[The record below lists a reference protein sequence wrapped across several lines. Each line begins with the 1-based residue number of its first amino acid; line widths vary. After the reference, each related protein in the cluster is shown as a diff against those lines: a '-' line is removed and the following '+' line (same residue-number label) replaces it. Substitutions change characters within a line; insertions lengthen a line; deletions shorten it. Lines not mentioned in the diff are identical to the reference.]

1 MPASGLPA
9 ARCAVRGLHAVG
21 RSMSDERTPP
31 PRPRCRSL
39 TGVRILGTGS
49 YVPDAVV
56 TNAHLHARLGH
67 DSDWIV
73 KRTGILERRHALP
86 HQATSDLC
94 HEAARRCLDSS
105 AVAPADIDL
114 LVLATFTPDMAFP
127 STACLLQDRL
137 RLNCAAI
144 EVEAACAGFMYAL
157 ITGAAYVVS
166 GASDLAL
173 IVGGDCN
180 SRVVNPDDLKTYP
193 LFGDGAGAVLL
204 ARGRPDQGI
213 LSYSLGSDGS
223 GGDLLSR
230 PACGSRLPPTP
241 ELLARGLHFMHMDGR
256 GVFRWAVAILCDTIQ
271 RRPPPRRLQAQRRQP
286 LHSPPGEHPHHQRRH
301 RRFAHQPRQSVQQPG
316 ALRQHLGRLG
326 PPRPRRGHRRG
337 PRPRR
342 RSAGAERFRRRP
354 GLGDCVDSVVRSEH
368 GGAHGTAQ
376 SEGATTLLPSCC
388 MPL

>member
-1 MPASGLPA
+1 
-9 ARCAVRGLHAVG
+9 
-21 RSMSDERTPP
+21 MSDERTPL

-49 YVPDAVV
+49 YVPDSVV
-56 TNAHLHARLGH
+56 TNEHLHARLGH

-94 HEAARRCLDSS
+94 HEACRRCLDGSD
-105 AVAPADIDL
+105 VNPKDIDL

-127 STACLLQDRL
+127 STACLVQDRL
-137 RLNCAAI
+137 KLNCPAI

-193 LFGDGAGAVLL
+193 LFGDGSGAVLL
-204 ARGRPDQGI
+204 TRGRPDQGI
-213 LSYSLGSDGS
+213 LSYSMGADGS

-230 PACGSRLPPTP
+230 PACGSRMPPTP

-256 GVFRWAVAILCDTIQ
+256 SVFRWAVAILCDTIQ
-271 RRPPPRRLQAQRRQP
+271 DVLRHGGFAPNDVSLYIPHQANIRIINAAIDV
-286 LHSPPGEHPHHQRRH
+286 LHISRNRVFNNLERYGNT
-301 RRFAHQPRQSVQQPG
+301 
-316 ALRQHLGRLG
+316 
-326 PPRPRRGHRRG
+326 
-337 PRPRR
+337 
-342 RSAGAERFRRRP
+342 SAGSVPLALDEAVAEGRVKAGNLVLLSGFGA
-354 GLGDCVDSVVRSEH
+354 GL
-368 GGAHGTAQ
+368 AWGTA
-376 SEGATTLLPSCC
+376 LVRW
-388 MPL
+388 